1 MIDGGTDS
9 YLTIPNVTME
19 WQGHYQCRV
28 TNTEGVTVSDVVT
41 VELAEFAPRI
51 LEQPPASLVVPFQG
65 SARLAIV
72 GAWPLDVGNRPDRS
86 ARFPRIDVL
95 RSSCDRLRTP
105 TKTCCCCCCCCCFC
119 LLLLVLLAAVVAAA
133 VVAAAAA
140 TDDE

>member
-86 ARFPRIDVL
+86 ARRHLALMYSAPNVIVFVL
-95 RSSCDRLRTP
+95 LP
-105 TKTCCCCCCCCCFC
+105 GLVAVGVAAVAGAVAAGFACCCCCCCCCC
-119 LLLLVLLAAVVAAA
+119 CY
-133 VVAAAAA
+133 
-140 TDDE
+140 